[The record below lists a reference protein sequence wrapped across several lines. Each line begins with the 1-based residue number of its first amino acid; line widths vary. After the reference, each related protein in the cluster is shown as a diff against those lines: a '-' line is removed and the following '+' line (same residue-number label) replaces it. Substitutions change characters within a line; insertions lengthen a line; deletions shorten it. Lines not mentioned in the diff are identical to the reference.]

1 MCGEVCGAAVESTRE
16 RGLSEGICSGV
27 TEETPGSELRE
38 SERIV
43 GVNASVVWGRVQAQR
58 GE

>member
-1 MCGEVCGAAVESTRE
+1 MCGAAVESTRE

-38 SERIV
+38 SERVV